1 MFEKFGEFDSWEEI
15 NRAAAAQ
22 LEEGDTD
29 AIYVIA
35 EENGLDRED
44 AEDYIDGVMPE
55 LANPLMAAH
64 GKLKIEKED
73 MKLEGMFLDWQE
85 LIAQMCAEDPDFCL
99 AVRRKGKSLE
109 GCMGMILKR
118 SFETKRQ
125 VDERICKAAGLRS
138 GGRKDPVYMGIP
150 NHAEARKIIRDYYL
164 GGRP

>member
-1 MFEKFGEFDSWEEI
+1 MFEKFGEFNSVEEL
-15 NRAAAAQ
+15 NAAAAGF
-22 LEEGDTD
+22 LKEGDEESIF
-29 AIYVIA
+29 ALA
-35 EENGLDRED
+35 QENGLDRED
-44 AEDYIDGVMPE
+44 AEDYIDGMMPE